1 MGPRTR
7 FPVLDRSRSLAWMR
21 TDLPIEDVIEDVR
34 RAMAD
39 PGIGILTA
47 PPGSGKTTV
56 VPIRLLDEP
65 WRGGR
70 KLVVLEPRRIA
81 T

>member
-1 MGPRTR
+1 
-7 FPVLDRSRSLAWMR
+7 MR

-70 KLVVLEPRRIA
+70 SSRVRDKR
-81 T
+81 